1 MIRYVTVYLCG
12 LLFALG
18 LGVSGM
24 ILPQKVLA
32 ALDFAGAWDP
42 SMFFVMGTSAGTYF
56 LLHRLVLARPQP
68 LFDAKFY
75 LPTNQDIDWRLV
87 VGAVLFGIGWGM
99 VGFCPGP
106 AVTALVSGSSD
117 ALVFFVS
124 MITGMYAYGTLEA
137 IRQLVATVHVNPHK
151 V

>member
-1 MIRYVTVYLCG
+1 MFRYLTAFLCG

-32 ALDFAGAWDP
+32 GLDFAGAWDP
-42 SMFFVMGTSAGTYF
+42 SLLFVMGTSAGTY
-56 LLHRLVLARPQP
+56 LLFHRLVLARPHP
-68 LFDAKFY
+68 VFDEKFY
-75 LPTNQDIDWRLV
+75 LPTKQDIDWRLV
-87 VGAVLFGIGWGM
+87 VGAVLFGIGWGT

-106 AVTALVSGSSD
+106 AVTALISGSSD

-124 MITGMYAYGTLEA
+124 MITGMYAYGTFEA
-137 IRQLVATVHVNPHK
+137 IRRFA
-151 V
+151 